1 MTKPAS
7 QSEPSLGEKDVFGV
21 LGHEL
26 RGPLGVIDGYL
37 DLLEKRTL
45 GEDLGAYDEMILRA
59 RKRIE
64 EMQTLV
70 GDILTM
76 ARVDSGKIGRKKS
89 KISLTNLATVCVEQ
103 QRPQAEERKI
113 SLTLHE
119 PASLTIV
126 GDHTELAI
134 ILSNLISNAIKY
146 NTHGGSVEVNITP
159 DTENHTVQIAVK
171 DTGIGMNPV
180 EADSV
185 FEEFVRVHNAQTK
198 GTPGTGLGLSIV
210 KHLVNRAGGEIKLTT
225 RPNSGS
231 TFTVT
236 LPDGSQG

>member
-1 MTKPAS
+1 MTTPAS
-7 QSEPSLGEKDVFGV
+7 QSRPSLGEKDVFGV

-159 DTENHTVQIAVK
+159 DTEHHTVQIAVK
-171 DTGIGMNPV
+171 DTGIGMNPA
-180 EADSV
+180 EASDV

-210 KHLVNRAGGEIKLTT
+210 KYLVNRAGGEIKLTT

-236 LPDGSQG
+236 LPDGSQD